1 VLYLHRSE
9 RSDHLVDALGDLL
22 LEPLADPMAREVVAV
37 PTRGVERWLSQRLSH
52 RLGASNAAGDG
63 VCANIDFPFPGALV
77 AAAMTAAFGTG
88 LPKYDRDPW
97 APERSVWPLL
107 QLVDEHLDDEL
118 MWPLAAHLRASSPA
132 VPGKG
137 PRRFAAVRH
146 IADLFDS
153 YGVHR
158 PEMVLA
164 WKEGTEVGPAS
175 SRRADIAWQAQL
187 WRHLRDKLGLPSPAE
202 RFMTAPALIEAGPD
216 LLDLPSRV
224 SVFGLTR
231 LPTSHLR
238 VLKAIS
244 AHREVHLFLLH
255 PSGALWEKMA
265 SNLSDPPAVGSVRA
279 DDPTV
284 RLPSNPLLRS
294 WGRDAREMQ
303 LVLAAQG
310 VTGGEHRP
318 VEDKPSTLLGLVQA
332 DIRADRAPPGPA
344 RSAGA
349 EDPRPLLSEGD
360 DSLRAYSCHG
370 RARQVE
376 VVREAVLHLLS
387 ADATLEPRDVI
398 IMCPD
403 IEQFAPLVQASFGA
417 ASLAGAPELRARL
430 ADRSLRQTNP
440 LLAVSAHLLELADS
454 KVTASQVLD
463 FASRGPV
470 SRRFGFDGDELSQV
484 ERWLAGTGTH
494 WGLDQEH
501 RALWKLGRAGEVGTW
516 RAGLDRLL
524 LGVAMNE
531 DGERLFGATLPFGDI
546 SSGEIDLAGRFAE
559 LTERLRVTLGELKG
573 PHTAQQWAD
582 ALAEGTARLAVAA
595 PSDAWQTEQLGRALD
610 GVAEEALAAGPMSAI
625 ELDLPEARA
634 LLADR
639 LRGRPTRAN
648 FRTGDMTICTLVPM
662 RSVPHRVVC
671 LLGLDDGQF
680 PRPGHQ
686 DGDDLLLA
694 SPQVGDRDAP
704 REDRQLLLDALLAAT
719 EHLVI
724 TFEGRDQH
732 LNQRRPPAVPVSE
745 LLDVVDRTVRL
756 EGARPAREAVVVQHP
771 LQPFDPVNFT
781 PGKLAVRTAW
791 RFDEAELAGAKAV
804 TADRRPLADFLPE
817 ILPPAEGT
825 TVHLSSLVRFLE
837 HPVKA
842 FLRERL
848 SFYAD
853 DFAEQISDALPIE
866 LGPLERWAL
875 GDRLLE
881 TRLAG
886 ASSERALAAERGRG
900 LLPPGP
906 LGDAALAEVEGV
918 VEALVAAF
926 EGLPSAKAPAATI
939 EVNIP
944 LPDGFS
950 LVGTVP
956 GAHDGT
962 ILRCTYSKLRPKHRV
977 RAWAQFLALSAAHP
991 ELTPS
996 AVTIGQG
1003 EGSTTSRPRVS
1014 VATLGPL
1021 LSSEGDTRA
1030 RAIGSL
1036 QVLVD
1041 LYRRGMREPLPIYC
1055 ATSAAWAAA
1064 AANPGS
1070 TQVPDEAARA
1080 RWASNW
1086 EEFPGE
1092 DADPEH
1098 VAVLGAEFPF
1108 EQLVQ
1113 RLPRPDEEGQG
1124 WAMDEP
1130 SRLGRLA
1137 MRLWGPLLSH
1147 EHLPGH

>member
-1 VLYLHRSE
+1 
-9 RSDHLVDALGDLL
+9 
-22 LEPLADPMAREVVAV
+22 
-37 PTRGVERWLSQRLSH
+37 
-52 RLGASNAAGDG
+52 
-63 VCANIDFPFPGALV
+63 
-77 AAAMTAAFGTG
+77 
-88 LPKYDRDPW
+88 
-97 APERSVWPLL
+97 
-107 QLVDEHLDDEL
+107 
-118 MWPLAAHLRASSPA
+118 
-132 VPGKG
+132 
-137 PRRFAAVRH
+137 
-146 IADLFDS
+146 
-153 YGVHR
+153 
-158 PEMVLA
+158 
-164 WKEGTEVGPAS
+164 
-175 SRRADIAWQAQL
+175 
-187 WRHLRDKLGLPSPAE
+187 
-202 RFMTAPALIEAGPD
+202 
-216 LLDLPSRV
+216 
-224 SVFGLTR
+224 
-231 LPTSHLR
+231 
-238 VLKAIS
+238 
-244 AHREVHLFLLH
+244 
-255 PSGALWEKMA
+255 
-265 SNLSDPPAVGSVRA
+265 
-279 DDPTV
+279 
-284 RLPSNPLLRS
+284 
-294 WGRDAREMQ
+294 
-303 LVLAAQG
+303 
-310 VTGGEHRP
+310 
-318 VEDKPSTLLGLVQA
+318 
-332 DIRADRAPPGPA
+332 
-344 RSAGA
+344 
-349 EDPRPLLSEGD
+349 
-360 DSLRAYSCHG
+360 
-370 RARQVE
+370 
-376 VVREAVLHLLS
+376 VLHLLA
-387 ADATLEPRDVI
+387 ADTTLEPRDVI

-403 IEQFAPLVQASFGA
+403 IELFAPLVQASFGA

-440 LLAVSAHLLELADS
+440 LLAVSAHLLELAES
-454 KVTASQVLD
+454 KVTTAQVLD

-524 LGVAMNE
+524 LGVAMSE
-531 DGERLFGATLPFGDI
+531 DGERLFGGTLPFGDI

-559 LTERLRVTLGELKG
+559 LLERLRVTLGQLKG
-573 PHTAQQWAD
+573 PHTARQWSD

-595 PSDAWQTEQLGRALD
+595 PVDAWQNEQLGRALD
-610 GVAEEALAAGPMSAI
+610 GVAEEALAGGPASAI
-625 ELDLPEARA
+625 ELDLAEARA

-671 LLGLDDGQF
+671 LLGLDDGLF
-680 PRPGHQ
+680 PRPGHH

-694 SPQVGDRDAP
+694 SPQVGDRDVP

-745 LLDVVDRTVRL
+745 LLDVVDRTVRTKG
-756 EGARPAREAVVVQHP
+756 GARPAREAVVVQHP
-771 LQPFDPVNFT
+771 LQAFDPVNFT
-781 PGKLAVRTAW
+781 PGKLGVRSAW
-791 RFDEAELAGAKAV
+791 RFDDAELAGAKAV
-804 TADRRPLADFLPE
+804 TADRHPRAVFLPE
-817 ILPPAEGT
+817 MLPPVEGT
-825 TVHLSSLVRFLE
+825 TVQLASLVRFLE

-848 SFYAD
+848 GFYSD
-853 DFAEQISDALPIE
+853 DFAEQLSDALPVE

-906 LGDAALAEVEGV
+906 LGDAALAEVDAV
-918 VEALVAAF
+918 VEALVAVL
-926 EGLPSAKAPAATI
+926 EGLPDAKAPAAAI
-939 EVNIP
+939 EVNVA
-944 LPDGFS
+944 LPNGFS

-956 GAHDGT
+956 GAHRGT
-962 ILRCTYSKLRPKHRV
+962 ILRCTYSKLRPKHRL

-991 ELTPS
+991 ELFPS

-1003 EGSTTSRPRVS
+1003 EGSTASRPRVTVS
-1014 VATLGPL
+1014 TLGPL
-1021 LSSEGDTRA
+1021 QSGEADIRA
-1030 RAIGSL
+1030 RAVELL

-1064 AANPGS
+1064 ASPGS
-1070 TQVPDEAARA
+1070 TQVPHEAARG

-1092 DADPEH
+1092 DADAEH
-1098 VAVLGAEFPF
+1098 IAVLGPDFPF
-1108 EQLVQ
+1108 EELVQ
-1113 RLPRPDEEGQG
+1113 WLPRPDEEGQG

-1130 SRLGRLA
+1130 TRLGRLA
-1137 MRLWGPLLSH
+1137 MRLWSPLLSH